1 MIQFFCIHDQIKFLI
16 LVVKKCHG
24 ETSPNKLN
32 NFECKNFFSC
42 VTQWSS
48 VDCFKALTI
57 IWNLKLAKK
66 ETHILHR
73 KCLGSLFHK
82 THYEIFHKR
91 QLSFL
96 SLFIVLNPGKV
107 FYRVRQVTP
116 GAGRVVW
123 QEPHTLRASVR
134 MPADILDRKPS
145 SLCCLDSWLPGWGTW
160 FRGRQSRVREGIVVV
175 VAVGSSLV
183 PSLVL
188 VIGFQVSCDARRE
201 DFWLAEIK
209 IFNDFKRLLRTSFS
223 FFQ

>member
-48 VDCFKALTI
+48 VDFFKALTI

-91 QLSFL
+91 QLSFY
-96 SLFIVLNPGKV
+96 SLKSRKSFLQSTAGNSGGRSWGLTRATYFEGKRSNARRYSRSKAV
-107 FYRVRQVTP
+107 KSM
-116 GAGRVVW
+116 
-123 QEPHTLRASVR
+123 L
-134 MPADILDRKPS
+134 
-145 SLCCLDSWLPGWGTW
+145 SWLMATKV
-160 FRGRQSRVREGIVVV
+160 RNMISR
-175 VAVGSSLV
+175 
-183 PSLVL
+183 
-188 VIGFQVSCDARRE
+188 
-201 DFWLAEIK
+201 
-209 IFNDFKRLLRTSFS
+209 
-223 FFQ
+223 